1 MFSPKPTSESAAT
14 DKPDESKESHR
25 HLKGVV
31 RVGTI
36 VKNIFLKS
44 DRDIHLIV
52 LTSRMPTC
60 EFVKRISDELSAE
73 VRILGEQQ
81 QLAAEEAKKI
91 ELAASAV
98 VVVEEFEMLT
108 GGESVIDG

>member
-1 MFSPKPTSESAAT
+1 
-14 DKPDESKESHR
+14 
-25 HLKGVV
+25 
-31 RVGTI
+31 
-36 VKNIFLKS
+36 
-44 DRDIHLIV
+44 
-52 LTSRMPTC
+52 MPTC